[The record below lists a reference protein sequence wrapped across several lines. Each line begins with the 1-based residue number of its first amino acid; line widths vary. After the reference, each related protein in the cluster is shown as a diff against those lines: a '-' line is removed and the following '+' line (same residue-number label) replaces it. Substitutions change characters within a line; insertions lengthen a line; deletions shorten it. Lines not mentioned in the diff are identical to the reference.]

1 MEKVQGKRQLQ
12 KIATREHIIETA
24 MSVYIAQGFSVPTHT
39 IAQKAG
45 VAHGTIFVHFPTRE
59 ALLFQALARFAD
71 DIGNKLHGLS
81 ASNHDIETLLKA
93 HLEIIG
99 ENEAFYK
106 HLLQELPN
114 LSLEARH
121 LFVSLNSIASHHFS
135 IALQSGIENGIL
147 KQLSTHMTY
156 NTWLGLIHY
165 YLQNS
170 EFFSPNG
177 ESVIARYKDD
187 LLNSYIDLIKK

>member
-1 MEKVQGKRQLQ
+1 MEETEMKIGIALITESPFFEEIVKIENEVHDICGFSNKLEVYNNIPHTTLFHGTFQDDTDYEFILHKLKNYYMEKVQGKRQLQ

-81 ASNHDIETLLKA
+81 ATINYFPVFCNNDAIADFVRKNNFCIFKNSH
-93 HLEIIG
+93 II
-99 ENEAFYK
+99 
-106 HLLQELPN
+106 
-114 LSLEARH
+114 
-121 LFVSLNSIASHHFS
+121 
-135 IALQSGIENGIL
+135 
-147 KQLSTHMTY
+147 T
-156 NTWLGLIHY
+156 
-165 YLQNS
+165 
-170 EFFSPNG
+170 
-177 ESVIARYKDD
+177 
-187 LLNSYIDLIKK
+187 

>member
-1 MEKVQGKRQLQ
+1 MR
-12 KIATREHIIETA
+12 
-24 MSVYIAQGFSVPTHT
+24 
-39 IAQKAG
+39 
-45 VAHGTIFVHFPTRE
+45 
-59 ALLFQALARFAD
+59 RFTN
-71 DIGNKLHGLS
+71 ISH
-81 ASNHDIETLLKA
+81 
-93 HLEIIG
+93 
-99 ENEAFYK
+99 
-106 HLLQELPN
+106 ELPN

>member
-106 HLLQELPN
+106 HLIHELPS